1 MPNATL
7 LVLLLCDSHM
17 SRIIRKPVFGVFD
30 QVRNKLGY
38 TATEDRGLKFRIKK
52 VRSSEAVTAQLI
64 LAFFLHMQIADFL
77 MIVLIVLTQEV

>member
-17 SRIIRKPVFGVFD
+17 SHIIRKPVFWVFD

-52 VRSSEAVTAQLI
+52 VRSSVAVTAQLI